1 MSLLTR
7 VVDWFY
13 EPQPEPAPQL
23 PAGGEAVLVDK
34 AEAGPT
40 ERAGV
45 AGYSHY
51 GGWLGTTEKHADMIG
66 ASRWKNFDDWKRN
79 IPPVGLGIRMYLT
92 LGGLPTWSVVPY
104 KADDA
109 EEATPEDI
117 ERAQWLGK
125 QVRSM
130 ETQWA
135 DAVMTAMLSTLDGF
149 TLQAWMFKRLADGRF
164 GLADLEHRPP
174 HTIERWTHDENGKVI
189 GVVQRAPN
197 DGAEIPI
204 SMDRL
209 VWTKDLPLTDHP
221 EGVGVLRQLAECVRQ
236 MQELLKY
243 QNKGFEKDVNGIP
256 IVYGPIMEKRGLINQ
271 QKNGRTYTQ
280 ADFDAEFRDVLR
292 FVDANVRKGAGLAL
306 DSSTYPDTA
315 QSPTPVRRWHAEVL
329 HAQASSF
336 QALEAR
342 IDRLVWQILALIG
355 FEYLLLGQDGG
366 GSLAMHASKM
376 QGAIR
381 VVRSVLNRIAETF
394 RRQLVMPLWK
404 WNGWDPETAPTLA
417 WAELALKDVSNVA
430 ATLGDL
436 LTKAGIEPGRADHI
450 VNEVLSEQGLSELK
464 PYDDADLVLRREEA
478 REAAAEAAGLGDGGE
493 PEDEPEEE

>member
-1 MSLLTR
+1 MSLLSR
-7 VVDWFY
+7 FVDWLY
-13 EPQPEPAPQL
+13 EPQPDALALPPGSDAP
-23 PAGGEAVLVDK
+23 VVVDK
-34 AEAGPT
+34 AEAAGPT

-51 GGWLGTTEKHADMIG
+51 GGYLGTTEKHSDMIG

-92 LGGLPTWSVVPY
+92 LGGLPTWGVTPF

-109 EEATPEDI
+109 EEAAPEDI

-125 QVRSM
+125 QIRSM

-135 DAVMTAMLSTLDGF
+135 DVVMTAMLSTLDGF
-149 TLQAWMFKRLADGRF
+149 TLQAWMLKRLPDGRF

-197 DGAEIPI
+197 DGVEIPI
-204 SMDRL
+204 GMDRL

-221 EGVGVLRQLAECVRQ
+221 EGVGVLRQLAECIRQ
-236 MQELLKY
+236 MTELLKY

-256 IVYGPIMEKRGLINQ
+256 VVYGPIMEKRAMIGKSI
-271 QKNGRTYTQ
+271 NGRTYTQ
-280 ADFDAEFRDVLR
+280 ADFDLEFRDIIR
-292 FVDANVRKGAGLAL
+292 FVDANVRKGAGLAV

-315 QSPTPVRRWHAEVL
+315 QSPTPQPRWKIEVL

-336 QALEAR
+336 AALEAR

-394 RRQLVMPLWK
+394 RRQLIMPLWA
-404 WNGWDPETAPTLA
+404 WNGWDPETAPTLT

-450 VNEVLSEQGLSELK
+450 VDEVLSEQGLSPLK
-464 PYDDADLVLRREEA
+464 AYDDADLVLRREDERA
-478 REAAAEAAGLGDGGE
+478 AAAEAAGLDR
-493 PEDEPEEE
+493 EDPDEVPEEE